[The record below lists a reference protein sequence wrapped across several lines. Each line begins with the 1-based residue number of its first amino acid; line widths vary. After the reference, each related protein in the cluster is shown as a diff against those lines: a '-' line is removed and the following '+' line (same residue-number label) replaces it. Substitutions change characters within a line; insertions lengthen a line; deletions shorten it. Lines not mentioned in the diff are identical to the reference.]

1 MTTKTENVA
10 LEKLTHKFNAH
21 SMKKIQ
27 IVLFLLLNLL
37 AISTFAQVMK
47 YTIAGI
53 EVEGTKYLQAPP
65 IIRTTGLYVG
75 QEISVPGPEITAA
88 IEKLWEQGMFADAKI
103 SASKIEGDNI
113 YLTISIIERARLN
126 TVSIIGV
133 KKSQQN
139 DIKDLLDLKS
149 HMQIT
154 ENQKDMAVK
163 KIRDYYDDKGYRNA
177 SIRLEEKNDS
187 TSFNTSN
194 ILIYIDKNERV
205 KIDNIVFS
213 GNEALTDKKLRR
225 TMKKTKKK
233 AWYIFKKSKYIAK
246 DYETD
251 KKSII
256 EKYKKLGYRDA
267 KITKDTV
274 YALDSS
280 LLHIEISIDE
290 GKKYYFG
297 NISWLG
303 NSIYTTELLN
313 KVLSIDKGDIYDESR
328 LQEKIFG
335 LEGVSSLYLDNGYLF
350 FNADPVELGSSS
362 DSIDIQ
368 IRIYEGQ
375 QAVINNISVVG
386 NTKTNDHVIY
396 REIRTRPGE
405 LFSRSDII
413 RTQREL
419 AMLGYFDP
427 ETMEVNPQ
435 PNPMDGTVDIEYV
448 LKERSTDQIE
458 LSFGWSG
465 SYLLGSVRLILNNFS
480 LKNTLK
486 REYWRPIPSGDG
498 QSLSLSISA
507 NTRYYQYYNFSF
519 TEPWFGGKK
528 PNALTISAYYSIR
541 ANGYARSS
549 EYYGNWRTLG
559 LSVGLQRDLKIP
571 DDYFTLYNDI
581 SIKRYKLNNYNLYLP
596 ASLPDSLIS
605 HSITFG
611 TTLARN
617 SIDQPLYPRRG
628 SSFAL
633 RLELTPPYSL
643 FRENPD
649 ADISDEERY
658 KWIEYHKWTF
668 KSKMYTQIIGDLVLE
683 TRIDFGFVGYY
694 NKNFK
699 TPFERFDIGGDGLSN
714 VYYYGTDFVPMRGY
728 DASALTPEN
737 EGGAFLY
744 DKFSMELRYPLA
756 LKQETTIYV
765 LAFAEAANAWME
777 FKDFNPF
784 DIKRSAGGGIRLFI
798 PMMGLLGFDMGYGFD
813 KIAGKSDDVRGWQP
827 TFVLGQQF

>member
-1 MTTKTENVA
+1 
-10 LEKLTHKFNAH
+10 
-21 SMKKIQ
+21 MKKLRL
-27 IVLFLLLNLL
+27 LFLILLSIT
-37 AISTFAQVMK
+37 ASAAFAQIGVKK
-47 YTIAGI
+47 YTIAAI
-53 EVEGTKYLQAPP
+53 EVEGTKYFQPAP

-103 SASKIEGDNI
+103 LASKIDGDNI
-113 YLTISIIERARLN
+113 YLTILIKERARLN
-126 TVSIIGV
+126 SASIEGA
-133 KKSQQN
+133 KKSEQN
-139 DIKDLLDLKS
+139 DIKDLIDFKT

-154 ENQKDMAVK
+154 ENQKDMALK
-163 KIRDYYDDKGYRNA
+163 KIKGFYDEKGFRNA
-177 SIRLEEKNDS
+177 QVKIEEINDS
-187 TSFNTSN
+187 STFNSSN
-194 ILIYIDKNERV
+194 IIIKIDRNARV
-205 KIDNIVFS
+205 KIDDIVFK
-213 GNEALTDKKLRR
+213 GNTELSDRKLHHA
-225 TMKKTKKK
+225 MKNTKKK
-233 AWYIFKKSKYIAK
+233 AWYILKRSKFIAK
-246 DYETD
+246 EYEED

-256 EKYKKLGYRDA
+256 EKYKKLGYRDVQ
-267 KITKDTV
+267 ITNDTI
-274 YALDSS
+274 YDIDSATM
-280 LLHIEISIDE
+280 HIEITITE

-303 NSIYTTELLN
+303 NSVYNTDLLN
-313 KVLSIDKGDIYDESR
+313 KVLAIDKGDIYDESL
-328 LQEKIFG
+328 LQDKLFG

-350 FNADPVELGSSS
+350 FNADPVELGTKS

-375 QAVINNISVVG
+375 QAVINNVSVLG

-396 REIRTRPGE
+396 RELRTRPGE

-448 LKERSTDQIE
+448 LQEKSTDQIE

-465 SYLLGSVRLILNNFS
+465 SYLLGSVRLLLNNFS
-480 LKNTLK
+480 LKNCFHK
-486 REYWRPIPSGDG
+486 EYWRPIPSGDG
-498 QSLSLSISA
+498 QSLSLSVSA

-528 PNALTISAYYSIR
+528 PNALTVSAYYSIR
-541 ANGYARSS
+541 ANGYSRSS
-549 EYYGNWRTLG
+549 EHYGNWRTLG
-559 LSVGLQRDLKIP
+559 LSLGLERSLKIP

-581 SIKRYKLNNYNLYLP
+581 SLKRYKLDNYNLYLP
-596 ASLPDSLIS
+596 TSLPDSLTARCLTI
-605 HSITFG
+605 G
-611 TTLARN
+611 TTFARN

-633 RLELTPPYSL
+633 RLELTPPFSL
-643 FRENPD
+643 FKDNANDPNLP
-649 ADISDEERY
+649 DEERY

-714 VYYYGTDFVPMRGY
+714 VFYYGTDFVPMRGY
-728 DASALTPEN
+728 DASALNPDED
-737 EGGAFLY
+737 GGAFLY
-744 DKFSMELRYPLA
+744 DKFSLELRYPLA
-756 LKQETTIYV
+756 LKPETTIYV

-777 FKDFNPF
+777 VSDYNPF
-784 DIKRSAGGGIRLFI
+784 DIKRSAGAGIRLFI

-813 KIAGKSDDVRGWQP
+813 PIKGKSDDVRGWQP
-827 TFVLGQQF
+827 SFVLGQQF